1 MSGNLWMF
9 SDKLDDEDIEI
20 MNLDLGLY
28 IIAET
33 KCPEMVTSTCAPF
46 FLSIPMSPVS
56 GSNATDGNTRW
67 LYDVTIYPKN
77 LTGIPTLTKS
87 LRENVNDTG
96 KHKGATN
103 DVTDGYANT
112 GTASDGDVIDYQILS
127 TLASITSKSTY
138 YSELAFIDTLSP
150 GLSYNKN
157 DIQLIPYPPRIR
169 KQLRI
174 LRRVQLLSKQIWL
187 MAPSPAFPSHI

>member
-1 MSGNLWMF
+1 MPLTGAYGKSQAN
-9 SDKLDDEDIEI
+9 
-20 MNLDLGLY
+20 NLDLGLY

-87 LRENVNDTG
+87 LRENVLCQHRNR
-96 KHKGATN
+96 
-103 DVTDGYANT
+103 
-112 GTASDGDVIDYQILS
+112 
-127 TLASITSKSTY
+127 
-138 YSELAFIDTLSP
+138 F
-150 GLSYNKN
+150 
-157 DIQLIPYPPRIR
+157 
-169 KQLRI
+169 
-174 LRRVQLLSKQIWL
+174 
-187 MAPSPAFPSHI
+187 